1 MKFYKWSQYGGA
13 DEIEPSIWSLS
24 FELDN
29 GVEWDLMAGKYIENW
44 DVNIAAT
51 YDDEVDP
58 TDYPF
63 TSFLLPVFSPR
74 LKELMESLGVE
85 YIQYLPLKIRRS
97 DGAKEVDGY
106 HFANYLMVIDCLDR
120 EKSEYQIWTKENLL
134 FWEKRPYMLGTF
146 RYVKKAVINSDK
158 IRNIPLF
165 RLWGWE
171 CMVIVREDVKTAIEG
186 AGITG
191 CVFDEIEII

>member
-13 DEIEPSIWSLS
+13 DEIEPLIWFLTI
-24 FELDN
+24 ELNN
-29 GVEWDLMAGKYIENW
+29 GVEYKLMEGKFIENW
-44 DVNIAAT
+44 DINITAT
-51 YDDEVDP
+51 YEEEVEP

-74 LKELMESLGVE
+74 LKKIMERLGIE
-85 YIQYLPLKIRRS
+85 YIQYLPLKIQS
-97 DGAKEVDGY
+97 KDGVKEIDGY
-106 HFANYLMVIDCLDR
+106 HIANYLMVIDCLDR

-134 FWEKRPYMLGTF
+134 FWEKRLYMLGTF
-146 RYVKKAVINSDK
+146 RYVKKAVINSNK
-158 IRNIPLF
+158 IGDIPIF

-171 CMVIVREDVKTAIEG
+171 CMVIVREDIKKAIDD

-191 CVFDEIEII
+191 CVFDEIEVI